1 MIDATQHLTSNYK
14 KRPDSNNA
22 KLLGL
27 ANAEMNELVDVFKK
41 IEDSR
46 DIDKAYGK
54 TLDKAG
60 KNVLEY
66 RNGRTDEEYREHIK
80 IKIIA
85 NMSQGDINTINQ
97 VAEFFLGD
105 DFLGIEEAWRN
116 PLYDE
121 LAGIII
127 HIKPPKR
134 SIPSVLRRI
143 KAGGVSLYWEVD
155 FEEHTL
161 VLKTRYKRWG
171 FGYPLT
177 NEHHTAA
184 MEGKSFPGYL
194 SLKTRPR
201 HWGFTYPLA
210 NTDYARGTGGKS
222 YNSTLQLASM
232 SQKWRFRYP
241 LCGISVTGGE
251 QL

>member
-1 MIDATQHLTSNYK
+1 MINATRYLTSNYK
-14 KRPDSNNA
+14 KRPGSNNA

-46 DIDKAYGK
+46 DIDKAHGK
-54 TLDKAG
+54 TLDNAG

-116 PLYDE
+116 PIYNE
-121 LAGIII
+121 PAGIIM
-127 HIKPPKR
+127 HVR
-134 SIPSVLRRI
+134 PSKYYVPSLLKRI
-143 KAGGVSLYWEVD
+143 KAGGVSLYWESLILDIAIKMMFRTYEFDVPYKICNR
-155 FEEHTL
+155 FITEEVLGGLAKVPLTLKAKTYSFDVLYPICNTFVTSSIAMKGERINVTL
-161 VLKTRYKRWG
+161 VNEYRNNDVLFKRVGSTRVG
-171 FGYPLT
+171 
-177 NEHHTAA
+177 
-184 MEGKSFPGYL
+184 EG
-194 SLKTRPR
+194 
-201 HWGFTYPLA
+201 
-210 NTDYARGTGGKS
+210 D
-222 YNSTLQLASM
+222 
-232 SQKWRFRYP
+232 
-241 LCGISVTGGE
+241 I
-251 QL
+251 